1 MKEPCR
7 ETIRAVLELFSFEGC
22 DFRHNV
28 SNDYG
33 CIRGTLWTGEGD
45 ANMFRGEEQTSTYAG
60 GVVRGNGYYK
70 INELG
75 VRRIEQMIKESDV

>member
-22 DFRHNV
+22 DFHHNV

-45 ANMFRGEEQTSTYAG
+45 ANMFRGEEQMALHGSG
-60 GVVRGNGYYK
+60 QMRGTGYYR

-75 VRRIEQMIKESDV
+75 VRRIEQLIKERS